1 MMQLTPSKSVLLR
14 RSIPQPARPFSRAK
28 VATSLDL
35 PRDHH
40 QQFMASLSGPKA
52 LALHK
57 RFTLDFHAD
66 PDLER
71 LSEKQA
77 NFLYKRGFLP
87 EKVRLYGLTPDNIDL
102 YLSDV
107 QRWLTRLVNGSYS
120 IVFNDKVL
128 FTQVL
133 GRYCRVPDI
142 IATFRNGRA
151 IPYSPIW
158 DRVVNGQDDGRMMV
172 AKPLGGGGGG
182 SVYFIRTDRH
192 HAVVETNDDSNSRII
207 VKVDELAEVLA
218 GQEVPFILN
227 DYIQQGVF
235 TKTLFPLTVNTLRV
249 LVVRSPISGQ
259 ARVMRAVQR
268 IGTSESYPIDNF
280 SLGGLS
286 SEVDLV
292 SGELGCAVAAEG
304 KYKGHGW
311 ECHPD
316 TGERIRGKRVPD
328 WENIKHEICRVFN
341 QLPYV
346 KYCGFDLVIDDE
358 GVVVLEGNSYSQVRL
373 FQMNRPLLECQELVE
388 FYKKEGLLGN
398 YKEKQEA
405 IAAG

>member
-1 MMQLTPSKSVLLR
+1 MMQVSTATPALLR
-14 RSIPQPARPFSRAK
+14 RSTLLPGRSRSRAM
-28 VATSLDL
+28 ATQSSGL

-40 QQFMASLSGPKA
+40 RHFMATLSGPQA

-71 LSEKQA
+71 LTESQA
-77 NFLYKRGFLP
+77 RFLYERGFLP
-87 EKVRLYGLTPDNIDL
+87 EKVRLYGLHPGNIDL

-128 FTQVL
+128 FTQVF
-133 GRYCRVPDI
+133 GRHCRVPGV

-151 IPYSPIW
+151 IPYDSAWSRIL
-158 DRVVNGQDDGRMMV
+158 DGSDGGRMMV

-192 HAVVETNDDSNSRII
+192 HAVIETNDNNNSRIV
-207 VKVDELAEVLA
+207 VKLHELTEVLA
-218 GQEVPFILN
+218 AQEVPFILN
-227 DYIQQGVF
+227 DYIQQGDF
-235 TKTLFPLTVNTLRV
+235 TQTLFPLTVNTLRV
-249 LVVRSPISGQ
+249 LVVRCPSTGR

-280 SLGGLS
+280 SMGGLS
-286 SEVDLV
+286 AEIDLE
-292 SGELGCAVAAEG
+292 SGELGHAVAAEG
-304 KYKGHGW
+304 KHSGCGW
-311 ECHPD
+311 STHPD
-316 TGERIRGKRVPD
+316 TGESIQGKRIPN
-328 WENIKHEICRVFN
+328 WHNIRRAVCRVFD

-346 KYCGFDLVIDDE
+346 KYCGFDLILDE
-358 GVVVLEGNSYSQVRL
+358 KGVVFLEGNSYSQVRL
-373 FQMNRPLLECQELVE
+373 FQMNRPLLTCRKLVD
-388 FYKKEGLLGN
+388 FYRREGLVGAYN
-398 YKEKQEA
+398 NKVVREA
-405 IAAG
+405 G